1 MQATLSLPE
10 NSIMLSK
17 KFVYG
22 VATASFQI
30 EGGADRRL
38 PCIWDTF
45 CSTPNK
51 VIDGSNGDT
60 ACDHYNLWQQDIE
73 LIKELGVDAYRL
85 SI

>member
-1 MQATLSLPE
+1 MTQLTLPSGSPL
-10 NSIMLSK
+10 LAK

-30 EGGADRRL
+30 EGGAEHRL

-45 CSTPNK
+45 CRTTGK
-51 VIDGSNGDT
+51 IADQSNGDI
-60 ACDHYNLWQQDIE
+60 ACDHYSRWQQDIA
-73 LIKELGVDAYRL
+73 LIESLGVDAYRL